1 MSAPQILA
9 ITAAVIAILTGLT
22 AIGRSFGKTF
32 IVPQLHETIKSA
44 LAPELHAY
52 ALVLERHSGSIPEL
66 TAAVRELTGATT
78 RQSED
83 TERLSDTLRA
93 LDGKVDTLSGE
104 LGGLAER
111 TARIEGKIEPVKIV
125 RRRKVK

>member
-1 MSAPQILA
+1 MTVPQILA
-9 ITAAVIAILTGLT
+9 VAATLIAIFTGLL
-22 AIGRSFGKTF
+22 ALAKTLL
-32 IVPQLHETIKSA
+32 IPQLHEAIKA
-44 LAPELHAY
+44 AIGPELQTY
-52 ALVLERHSGSIPEL
+52 AKVLEKHSDAIPDL
-66 TAAVRELTGATT
+66 TIAVRQLTDATT

-83 TERLSDTLRA
+83 TERLSDTLRN

-125 RRRKVK
+125 RRKAR